1 MPPARPHTKKSKKR
15 IVARKD
21 ARRKGTAK
29 SIGIPPKG
37 SNKKPG
43 LRHAAPAV

>member
-1 MPPARPHTKKSKKR
+1 MPQARPHTQKSKKR
-15 IVARKD
+15 IIKCKED
-21 ARRKGTAK
+21 RRKATAK

-43 LRHAAPAV
+43 LRYAAAAV